1 MRERRADLEKRPDD
15 IESVLLDGAKRAREI
30 GAPILDEVRQAAGFR
45 PRT

>member
-1 MRERRADLEKRPDD
+1 MRERRADLEKRPEE
-15 IESVLLDGAKRAREI
+15 IESVLLDGAKRARAI